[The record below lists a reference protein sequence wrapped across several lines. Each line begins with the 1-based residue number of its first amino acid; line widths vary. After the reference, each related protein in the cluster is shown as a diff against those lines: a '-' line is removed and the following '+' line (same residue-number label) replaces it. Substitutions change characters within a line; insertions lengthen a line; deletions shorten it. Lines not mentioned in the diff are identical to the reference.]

1 MIKTKENMSMKL
13 KKLFGLASVAF
24 ASTVLLAACGGS
36 SSSSSSDDTTLKVG
50 IMTLDDATEPLWDK
64 VKELAEDK
72 GVKIELVEFTDY
84 NQPNEALQNGE
95 IDVNAFQHKYFLRNW
110 NSENN
115 GTLVEV
121 ADTLLSPI
129 RLFSGTDS
137 DGDAKYTDV
146 SDIPDKGTISIP
158 NDASN
163 ESRALYLLQSA
174 GLIKLDVSGDE
185 LATIKNISSNPKN
198 LDIKEVD
205 AAQTA
210 STLTS
215 VDAAVINNSYA
226 QAADVDYD
234 TTLYKEAVDE
244 NSNQWINVIAAQKGW
259 KKSDKADAIK
269 TLVSVYQTDE
279 VGKII
284 KEASDGADIPAWNG
298 VTTSSSSS
306 DND

>member
-1 MIKTKENMSMKL
+1 MKL
-13 KKLFGLASVAF
+13 KKLFGLASVAL

-36 SSSSSSDDTTLKVG
+36 SDSSSSDDKTLKVG
-50 IMTLDDATEPLWDK
+50 VMTLDDSTEPLWDK
-64 VKELAEDK
+64 VEELAEEK

-84 NQPNEALQNGE
+84 NQPNEALQNSE
-95 IDVNAFQHKYFLRNW
+95 IDVNAFQHKYFLSNW
-110 NSENN
+110 NSEND

-137 DGDAKYTDV
+137 DGDAKYTNV

-174 GLIKLDVSGDE
+174 GLIELDVSGDE

-226 QAADVDYD
+226 QSADVDYD
-234 TTLYKEAVDE
+234 TTLYKEVVDE

-284 KEASDGADIPAWNG
+284 EEASDGADTPAWDG
-298 VTTSSSSS
+298 ATPSSSSS
-306 DND
+306 DDD

>member
-1 MIKTKENMSMKL
+1 MKL

-24 ASTVLLAACGGS
+24 ASTVLLAACGSS

-95 IDVNAFQHKYFLRNW
+95 IDVNAFQHKYFLSNW
-110 NSENN
+110 NSEND

-174 GLIKLDVSGDE
+174 GLIELDVSGDE

-226 QAADVDYD
+226 QSADVDYD

-244 NSNQWINVIAAQKGW
+244 NSNQWINVIAAQKDW

-284 KEASDGADIPAWNG
+284 EEASDGADIPAWDG
-298 VTTSSSSS
+298 ATVSSSSS
-306 DND
+306 DDD

>member
-95 IDVNAFQHKYFLRNW
+95 IDVNAFQHKYFLKNW
-110 NSENN
+110 NSEND

-174 GLIKLDVSGDE
+174 GLIELDVSGDE

-226 QAADVDYD
+226 QSADVDYD

-284 KEASDGADIPAWNG
+284 KEASGGADIPAWDG

-306 DND
+306 DDD

>member
-1 MIKTKENMSMKL
+1 MKL

-24 ASTVLLAACGGS
+24 VSTVLLAACGSS

-95 IDVNAFQHKYFLRNW
+95 IDVNAFQHKYFLSNW
-110 NSENN
+110 NSEND

-174 GLIKLDVSGDE
+174 GLIELDVSGDE

-226 QAADVDYD
+226 QSADVDYD

-284 KEASDGADIPAWNG
+284 EEASDGADIPAWDG
-298 VTTSSSSS
+298 ATTSSSSS
-306 DND
+306 SDDD

>member
-1 MIKTKENMSMKL
+1 MKL

-95 IDVNAFQHKYFLRNW
+95 IDVNAFQHKYFLSNW
-110 NSENN
+110 NSEND

-129 RLFSGTDS
+129 RIFSGTDS

-174 GLIKLDVSGDE
+174 GLIELDVSGDE

-226 QAADVDYD
+226 QSADVDYD

-244 NSNQWINVIAAQKGW
+244 NSNQWINVIAAQKDW

-284 KEASDGADIPAWNG
+284 EEASDGADIPAWDG
-298 VTTSSSSS
+298 ATTSSSSS
-306 DND
+306 DDD

>member
-1 MIKTKENMSMKL
+1 MKL
-13 KKLFGLASVAF
+13 KKLFGLASVAL

-36 SSSSSSDDTTLKVG
+36 SDSSSSDDKTLKVG
-50 IMTLDDATEPLWDK
+50 VMTLDDATEPLWDK
-64 VKELAEDK
+64 VKELTEEK

-95 IDVNAFQHKYFLRNW
+95 IDVNAFQHKYFLSNW
-110 NSENN
+110 NSEND

-174 GLIKLDVSGDE
+174 GLIELDVSGDE

-215 VDAAVINNSYA
+215 VDVAVINNSYA
-226 QAADVDYD
+226 QTADVDYD
-234 TTLYKEAVDE
+234 TTLYQEAVDE

-284 KEASDGADIPAWNG
+284 EEASDGADIPAWDG
-298 VTTSSSSS
+298 ATTSSSSS
-306 DND
+306 DDD

>member
-1 MIKTKENMSMKL
+1 MKL
-13 KKLFGLASVAF
+13 KKIFGLASVAF
-24 ASTVLLAACGGS
+24 ASTVLLAACGSS

-95 IDVNAFQHKYFLRNW
+95 IDVNAFQHKYFLSNW
-110 NSENN
+110 NSEND

-174 GLIKLDVSGDE
+174 GLIELDVSGDE

-226 QAADVDYD
+226 QSADVDYD

-269 TLVSVYQTDE
+269 TLVSVYQTNE

-284 KEASDGADIPAWNG
+284 EEASDGADIPAWDG
-298 VTTSSSSS
+298 ATVSSSSS
-306 DND
+306 DDD

>member
-1 MIKTKENMSMKL
+1 MKL
-13 KKLFGLASVAF
+13 KKLFGLASVAL

-36 SSSSSSDDTTLKVG
+36 SDSSSSDDKTLKVG
-50 IMTLDDATEPLWDK
+50 VMTLDDATEPLWDK
-64 VKELAEDK
+64 VKELTEEK

-95 IDVNAFQHKYFLRNW
+95 IDVNAFQHKYFLSNW
-110 NSENN
+110 NSEND

-174 GLIKLDVSGDE
+174 GLIELDVSGDE

-215 VDAAVINNSYA
+215 VDVAVINNSYA
-226 QAADVDYD
+226 QTADVDYD

-284 KEASDGADIPAWNG
+284 EEASDGADIPAWDG
-298 VTTSSSSS
+298 ATTSSSSS
-306 DND
+306 DDD

>member
-1 MIKTKENMSMKL
+1 MKL

-95 IDVNAFQHKYFLRNW
+95 IDVNAFQHKYFLSNW
-110 NSENN
+110 NSEND

-129 RLFSGTDS
+129 RIFSGTDS

-174 GLIKLDVSGDE
+174 GLIELDVSGDE

-226 QAADVDYD
+226 QSADVDYD

-244 NSNQWINVIAAQKGW
+244 NSNQWINVIAAQKDW

-284 KEASDGADIPAWNG
+284 EEASDGADIPAWDG
-298 VTTSSSSS
+298 ATTSSSSS
-306 DND
+306 DDN

>member
-1 MIKTKENMSMKL
+1 MKL

-24 ASTVLLAACGGS
+24 ASTVLLAACGSS

-50 IMTLDDATEPLWDK
+50 IMTLDDSTEPLWDK

-95 IDVNAFQHKYFLRNW
+95 IDVNAFQHKYFLSNW
-110 NSENN
+110 NSEND

-174 GLIKLDVSGDE
+174 GLIELDVSGDE

-226 QAADVDYD
+226 QSADVDYD

-284 KEASDGADIPAWNG
+284 EEASDGADIPAWDG
-298 VTTSSSSS
+298 ATTSSSSS
-306 DND
+306 DDD

>member
-1 MIKTKENMSMKL
+1 MKL

-24 ASTVLLAACGGS
+24 ASTVLLAACGSS

-95 IDVNAFQHKYFLRNW
+95 IDVNAFQHKYFLSNW
-110 NSENN
+110 NSEND

-174 GLIKLDVSGDE
+174 GLIELDVSGDE

-226 QAADVDYD
+226 QSADVDYD

-279 VGKII
+279 VGEII
-284 KEASDGADIPAWNG
+284 EEASDGADIPAWDG
-298 VTTSSSSS
+298 ATTSSSSS
-306 DND
+306 DDD

>member
-1 MIKTKENMSMKL
+1 MKL

-36 SSSSSSDDTTLKVG
+36 SSSSSSDDKTLKVG

-95 IDVNAFQHKYFLRNW
+95 IDVNAFQHKYFLNNW
-110 NSENN
+110 NSEND

-174 GLIKLDVSGDE
+174 GLIELDVSGDE

-226 QAADVDYD
+226 KAADVDYD

-284 KEASDGADIPAWNG
+284 EEASDGADIPAWDG

-306 DND
+306 DDD

>member
-1 MIKTKENMSMKL
+1 MKL

-24 ASTVLLAACGGS
+24 ASTVLLAACGSS

-95 IDVNAFQHKYFLRNW
+95 IDVNAFQHKYFLSNW
-110 NSENN
+110 NSEND

-174 GLIKLDVSGDE
+174 GLIELDVSGDE

-226 QAADVDYD
+226 QSADVDYD

-284 KEASDGADIPAWNG
+284 EEASEGADIPAWDG
-298 VTTSSSSS
+298 ATTSSSSS
-306 DND
+306 DDD

>member
-1 MIKTKENMSMKL
+1 MKL
-13 KKLFGLASVAF
+13 KKIFGLASVAF
-24 ASTVLLAACGGS
+24 ASTVLLAACGSS

-95 IDVNAFQHKYFLRNW
+95 IDVNAFQHKYFLSNW
-110 NSENN
+110 NSEND

-174 GLIKLDVSGDE
+174 GLIELDVSGDE

-226 QAADVDYD
+226 QSADVDYD

-284 KEASDGADIPAWNG
+284 EEASDGADIPAWDG
-298 VTTSSSSS
+298 ATTSSSSS
-306 DND
+306 DDD

>member
-1 MIKTKENMSMKL
+1 MKL
-13 KKLFGLASVAF
+13 KKILGLASVAL

-36 SSSSSSDDTTLKVG
+36 SKSASDDSKLKVG

-95 IDVNAFQHKYFLRNW
+95 IDVNAFQHKYFLNNW
-110 NSENN
+110 NSEND

-174 GLIKLDVSGDE
+174 GLIELDVSGDE

-226 QAADVDYD
+226 KAADVDYD

-284 KEASDGADIPAWNG
+284 KEASDGADIPAWDG

-306 DND
+306 DDD

>member
-1 MIKTKENMSMKL
+1 MKL
-13 KKLFGLASVAF
+13 KKIFGLASITF
-24 ASTVLLAACGGS
+24 ASTLLLAACGGTS
-36 SSSSSSDDTTLKVG
+36 NSSSDDTTLKVG
-50 IMTLDDATEPLWDK
+50 IMTLDDATEPVWDK

-95 IDVNAFQHKYFLRNW
+95 IDVNAFQHKYFLSNW
-110 NSENN
+110 NSEND
-115 GTLVEV
+115 GTLVEA

-129 RLFSGTDS
+129 RLFSGI
-137 DGDAKYTDV
+137 DGDDDAKYTDV
-146 SDIPDKGTISIP
+146 NDIPDKGTISVP

-226 QAADVDYD
+226 QSADVDYD
-234 TTLYKEAVDE
+234 TTLYKEAVDD
-244 NSNQWINVIAAQKGW
+244 NSNQWINIIAAQKGW

-269 TLVSVYQTDE
+269 TLISVYQTDK

-284 KEASDGADIPAWNG
+284 EEASNGADMPAWDGAT
-298 VTTSSSSS
+298 VSSSAS

>member
-1 MIKTKENMSMKL
+1 MKL

-24 ASTVLLAACGGS
+24 ASTVLLAACGSS

-95 IDVNAFQHKYFLRNW
+95 IDVNAFQHKYFLSNW
-110 NSENN
+110 NSEND

-174 GLIKLDVSGDE
+174 GLIELDVSGDE

-226 QAADVDYD
+226 QSADVDYD

-284 KEASDGADIPAWNG
+284 EEASDGADIPAWDG
-298 VTTSSSSS
+298 ATTSSSSS
-306 DND
+306 SDDD

>member
-1 MIKTKENMSMKL
+1 MKL

-24 ASTVLLAACGGS
+24 ASTVLLAACGSS

-95 IDVNAFQHKYFLRNW
+95 IDVNAFQHKYFLSNW
-110 NSENN
+110 NSEND

-174 GLIKLDVSGDE
+174 GLIELDVSGDE

-226 QAADVDYD
+226 QSADVDYD

-259 KKSDKADAIK
+259 KKSDKADVIK

-284 KEASDGADIPAWNG
+284 EEASDGADIPAWDG
-298 VTTSSSSS
+298 ATTSSSSS
-306 DND
+306 DD

>member
-1 MIKTKENMSMKL
+1 MKL
-13 KKLFGLASVAF
+13 KKIFGLASVAF
-24 ASTVLLAACGGS
+24 ASTVLLAACGSS

-95 IDVNAFQHKYFLRNW
+95 IDVNAFQHKYFLSNW
-110 NSENN
+110 NSEND

-129 RLFSGTDS
+129 RIFSGTDS

-174 GLIKLDVSGDE
+174 GLIELDVSGDE

-226 QAADVDYD
+226 QSADVDYD

-284 KEASDGADIPAWNG
+284 EEASDGADIPAWDG
-298 VTTSSSSS
+298 ATVSSSSS
-306 DND
+306 DDD

>member
-1 MIKTKENMSMKL
+1 MKL

-234 TTLYKEAVDE
+234 TTLYKEAIDE

>member
-1 MIKTKENMSMKL
+1 MKL

-174 GLIKLDVSGDE
+174 GLIELDVSGDE

-284 KEASDGADIPAWNG
+284 KEASGGADIPAWNG

>member
-1 MIKTKENMSMKL
+1 MKL

-95 IDVNAFQHKYFLRNW
+95 IDVNAFQHKYFLSNW
-110 NSENN
+110 NSEND

-174 GLIKLDVSGDE
+174 GLIELDVSGDE

-226 QAADVDYD
+226 QSADVDYD

-284 KEASDGADIPAWNG
+284 KEASDGADIPAWDG
-298 VTTSSSSS
+298 ATTSSSSS
-306 DND
+306 DDD